1 MDQVVINTKKGKFAL
16 LDVKRIQTEKNFM
29 TSEENL
35 FIFYDDKKVKIPLQK
50 IFKCQVVGYIV
61 CYLFH
66 FAASFRFSCAS
77 AQSQ

>member
-35 FIFYDDKKVKIPLQK
+35 FIFYDDKKVKIPLDDV
-50 IFKCQVVGYIV
+50 ISLLVF
-61 CYLFH
+61 
-66 FAASFRFSCAS
+66 
-77 AQSQ
+77 